1 MTVYWSFA
9 GVNNLT
15 KEGPIMPT
23 FGKKLNNLRVNE
35 YDYSLTEFGQ
45 LFKPHLS
52 AQKIKALETSP
63 NAKIDISY
71 FKQLAQIDENH
82 SLNYWIDDSIPM
94 DNPDNANAMH
104 SINTKL
110 DELKQVILQQQNIL
124 IENAEDRGADW
135 LRDTDIPHSLI
146 DMLHSLFNNAT
157 HRQEPPIGPNIQPIF
172 DPKTGMPLI
181 RFDAFT
187 DWLANVAEDL
197 YLPNDCD
204 FRQLSNKINNLKQ
217 KADTKHPI
225 KPEQIKQLI
234 DDLLPKNSDY

>member
-1 MTVYWSFA
+1 
-9 GVNNLT
+9 
-15 KEGPIMPT
+15 MPT
-23 FGKKLNNLRVNE
+23 FGEKLNNLRVNE

-63 NAKIDISY
+63 NAKLDISY

-82 SLNYWIDDSIPM
+82 NLNYWIDDHTPI
-94 DNPDNANAMH
+94 DNPDNANVMH
-104 SINTKL
+104 NINTKL

-135 LRDTDIPHSLI
+135 LRDTDIPYSLI
-146 DMLHSLFNNAT
+146 EMLHSLFNNAT
-157 HRQEPPIGPNIQPIF
+157 HQQEPPIGPNIQPIF

-181 RFDAFT
+181 RFDDFT

-217 KADTKHPI
+217 QADTKHPI